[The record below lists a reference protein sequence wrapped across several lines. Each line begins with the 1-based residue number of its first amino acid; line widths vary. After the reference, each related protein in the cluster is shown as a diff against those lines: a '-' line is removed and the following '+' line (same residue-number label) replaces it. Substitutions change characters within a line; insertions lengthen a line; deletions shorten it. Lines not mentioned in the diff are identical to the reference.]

1 MPEMT
6 PSVLTMGEPA
16 GIGGELTLKA
26 WADFRGQLP
35 AFFTLDDP
43 ERLRAIAHSLNW
55 DIPIAVIDEP
65 CEASRIFN
73 DALPV
78 MPLREDARAISGAPG
93 TASARAVLE
102 SIERAVEYTRSGQT
116 HAMITNPI
124 QKETLYDAGF
134 GFPGH
139 TEYLAE
145 LVGGGMRPVMMLA
158 SPSLRVVPLTVHVP
172 LRKALDELTTEAIV
186 EQGKLVITA
195 LRQDFGIASPR
206 LSVAGLN
213 PHAGENG
220 KLGDEDRD
228 IILPAIQAL
237 AAPGVEVIG
246 PVPPDALFTPRARQ
260 KYDAAL
266 CMYHDQALIPIKAL
280 DFDQAVNVT
289 LGLPIVRTSPD
300 HGTALDI
307 AGKGLADPSSLVCSI
322 RLASE
327 ISASRLAFRST

>member
-1 MPEMT
+1 MPAPT

-26 WADFRGQLP
+26 WSDFRHQLTP
-35 AFFTLDDP
+35 FFTIDDP
-43 ERLRAIAHSLNW
+43 ERLRRIAGALNLDIPVAEIGTPSDAIACF
-55 DIPIAVIDEP
+55 A
-65 CEASRIFN
+65 

-78 MPLREDARAISGAPG
+78 ISLRENAQATPGAPG
-93 TASARAVLE
+93 TASAKAVLE
-102 SIERAVEYTRSGQT
+102 SIARAVEYTQSGDA

-139 TEYLAE
+139 TEYLAD

-158 SPSLRVVPLTVHVP
+158 SPMLRVVPLTVHVP
-172 LRKALDELTTEAIV
+172 LRTALEQLTTDAIV
-186 EQGKLVITA
+186 AQGKLVIAA
-195 LRQDFGIASPR
+195 LKRDFGIKNPR
-206 LSVAGLN
+206 LAVAGLN

-220 KLGDEDRD
+220 KLGNEDKE
-228 IILPAIQAL
+228 IILPAIEAL
-237 AAPGVEVIG
+237 ATPGVDIFG
-246 PVPPDALFTPRARQ
+246 PVPPDALFTPRARLR
-260 KYDAAL
+260 YDAAL

-280 DFDQAVNVT
+280 DFDHAVNVT

-307 AGKGLADPSSLVCSI
+307 AGKGLADPTSLVCS
-322 RLASE
+322 LKMASE
-327 ISASRLAFRST
+327 ISASRTAHGKT